1 MRTFTRTVTRY
12 FKEDDIADLTAL
24 AKRMQA
30 DWHARSEHGMDT
42 EVFLAGT
49 ARLRMLFDT
58 IQLCDEVIVS

>member
-30 DWHARSEHGMDT
+30 DWHARSEYIDT

-49 ARLRMLFDT
+49 ARLQMLFGA
-58 IQLCDEVIVS
+58 IQLCDEVIVP